1 MEKIIIYGG
10 SFDPIHNGHLRL
22 ARAAS
27 LRLNADVVFV
37 PAKDP
42 RWKKPEASALDR
54 VNMLHLALDHDGSGG
69 FSLDLCEMTRPGNIT
84 YSIDT
89 VKEFTKR
96 YPNREFY
103 WLIGADEV
111 NKFPKWKSPDEMASL
126 VHLIYIPRPGVEV
139 DPAILTKYGI
149 EKLDYEGSGAVSSS
163 DVRELKSIDVPLS
176 VLDYIEKNDL
186 YFMKKI
192 ETYIS
197 GHRLAHSLSVAHLA
211 YAIAQRNKLIAPDH
225 AYIAGLLH
233 DLGKHLSEDESRK
246 IITEH
251 FPEYKDYPSWCLHQ
265 FTGAYLAKTE
275 FGIQSEDI
283 LDAIQYHCTGKAH
296 MPPLT
301 KIIYSSDK
309 IDPSRGYD
317 SSKMIDACLKN
328 YYVGFLK
335 VLKEN
340 EKFLEKQGELE
351 STPLSDSC
359 RDLYLGERK
368 TK

>member
-139 DPAILTKYGI
+139 DPAILRNMGLRNWITKALARL
-149 EKLDYEGSGAVSSS
+149 EQRRSGAQI
-163 DVRELKSIDVPLS
+163 DRRPLKRPRLHREERS
-176 VLDYIEKNDL
+176 
-186 YFMKKI
+186 
-192 ETYIS
+192 
-197 GHRLAHSLSVAHLA
+197 
-211 YAIAQRNKLIAPDH
+211 
-225 AYIAGLLH
+225 LLH
-233 DLGKHLSEDESRK
+233 EED
-246 IITEH
+246 
-251 FPEYKDYPSWCLHQ
+251 
-265 FTGAYLAKTE
+265 
-275 FGIQSEDI
+275 
-283 LDAIQYHCTGKAH
+283 
-296 MPPLT
+296 
-301 KIIYSSDK
+301 
-309 IDPSRGYD
+309 
-317 SSKMIDACLKN
+317 
-328 YYVGFLK
+328 
-335 VLKEN
+335 
-340 EKFLEKQGELE
+340 
-351 STPLSDSC
+351 
-359 RDLYLGERK
+359 RDLYQRPSARPFALGGAPGLRDRPTE
-368 TK
+368 